1 MRKLVNYCTMIKLTT
16 NDITVSAESFYQ
28 AEYSEPEAD
37 KYIFAYRIRISNES
51 AETVQLLSRKWRV
64 VEGDGKEHLIEGE
77 GVIGQQPI
85 IDPGKSHVYM
95 SWVQMNTPMG
105 SMEGYYEFRRN
116 WEVDPQLEERFRVE
130 VPKFTHWLPELAN

>member
-1 MRKLVNYCTMIKLTT
+1 
-16 NDITVSAESFYQ
+16 
-28 AEYSEPEAD
+28 
-37 KYIFAYRIRISNES
+37 YRIRISNES

>member
-1 MRKLVNYCTMIKLTT
+1 MIKLTT

-77 GVIGQQPI
+77 GVIGQ
-85 IDPGKSHVYM
+85 
-95 SWVQMNTPMG
+95 
-105 SMEGYYEFRRN
+105 
-116 WEVDPQLEERFRVE
+116 
-130 VPKFTHWLPELAN
+130 